1 MVTDSDFLGRGIAFP
16 IALTPIDEKGRN
28 TLSWTKDGASDIRE
42 SVLIILG
49 TVPGERVLQPTFGCR
64 LQELVFAEGNAAT
77 LALAE
82 RYVTAAL
89 EQWEPR
95 IDVKDVVATFDSVE
109 RNRISISLD
118 YIVRATNSPDNLV
131 FPFAVR

>member
-1 MVTDSDFLGRGIAFP
+1 MLTDSDFLGRGFAFP
-16 IALTPIDEKGRN
+16 LAFTPIDETGKR
-28 TLSWTKDGASDIRE
+28 TLSWTQTGTDDIHE
-42 SVLIILG
+42 SVLIILS
-49 TVPGERVLQPTFGCR
+49 TVPGERVLQPNFGCR

-82 RYVTAAL
+82 RYVTIAL

-95 IDVKDVVATFDSVE
+95 IDVKDVAATYDTAE
-109 RNRISISLD
+109 HNRISIALD
-118 YIVRATNSPDNLV
+118 YVVRATNSPDNLV

>member
-1 MVTDSDFLGRGIAFP
+1 MLTDSDFLGRGFAFP
-16 IALTPIDEKGRN
+16 FALTTTDEKGRN
-28 TLSWTKDGASDIRE
+28 TVSLTKNGADEIRE

-49 TVPGERVLQPTFGCR
+49 TVPGERVLEPTFGCR

-82 RYVTAAL
+82 RYVTGAL
-89 EQWEPR
+89 EEWEPR
-95 IDVKDVVATFDSVE
+95 IDIEDIVVTYDTAE
-109 RNRISISLD
+109 RNRILITLN
-118 YIVRATNSPDNLV
+118 YVVRATNSPDNLV